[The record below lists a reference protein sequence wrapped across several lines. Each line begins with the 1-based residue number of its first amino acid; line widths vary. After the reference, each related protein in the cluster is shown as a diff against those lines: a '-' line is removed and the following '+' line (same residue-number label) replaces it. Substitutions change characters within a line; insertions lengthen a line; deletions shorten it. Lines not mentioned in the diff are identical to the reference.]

1 MDTAAIPSARPEPAR
16 RGPALLIVAAL
27 LCAIAIVDP
36 VREFMSQDDGW
47 AYARSVEHLL
57 RTGEY
62 RLDAWSAANL
72 PVQIYLAAG
81 LAEMFGYSLS
91 LLRVSTLLL
100 LAAGLAALYGLLRRG
115 SLPAW
120 PATVLTLGFLA
131 SPLVLMLSF
140 TFMSDIQ
147 FTGWMLI
154 ALWLYSRG
162 FESRSARDLLLGSAA
177 AACAI
182 GTRQFGMALIAGVVM
197 AWVVSRPARRPA
209 LRSLLLALTLPL
221 AVSAWQLRAGL
232 ATPNFTQAVRLQ
244 EQAHFLTL
252 PPSVMAHEIGWR
264 LSTVL
269 QYLGLSLLPVL
280 PLLASLCLTRAS
292 RSGGPSAAETTPVAS
307 TSQRS
312 PGVIAMLALL
322 TLTGLLLFS
331 LKNSD
336 ISTRANGSHLLLLP
350 WMLPTAF
357 WSERWLMFGLAG
369 SGVVGAFL
377 LLLLFWRWQGTRP
390 RVRDLPWQS
399 LLTAATGL
407 TLVALHLGYVQLND
421 TYLVGMLPFALLLIG
436 AALATRPPATR
447 VLIVTVAWS
456 FGMLLVL
463 SAWMRGDY
471 NRQQARWAIAD
482 QLVASGTPSRC
493 IGENRH
499 WSEYHGAF
507 DEWLA
512 AKHPDFDP
520 RRGVRSPIPPGPMHD
535 PFYAWMAIRSGDG
548 TYQLTSGLSEAAAPG
563 WKVVAD
569 VPYRSATFALRS
581 IQVLQRQTPQPAEAD
596 PCPLPADS
604 R

>member
-1 MDTAAIPSARPEPAR
+1 MDTAAIPSASPEPAR

-27 LCAIAIVDP
+27 LCAIVIVDP

-91 LLRVSTLLL
+91 LLRASTLLL

-120 PATVLTLGFLA
+120 PAAVLTLGFLA

-147 FTGWMLI
+147 FTGWLLI

-162 FESRSARDLLLGSAA
+162 FESGSDRDLLLGSAA

-182 GTRQFGMALIAGVVM
+182 GTRQFGMALIAGVVV
-197 AWVVSRPARRPA
+197 AWVVSRPAKRPP
-209 LRSLLLALTLPL
+209 LRSLLLALALPL

-232 ATPNFTQAVRLQ
+232 ATPNFTQAVRLH
-244 EQAHFLTL
+244 EQAYFLTM

-292 RSGGPSAAETTPVAS
+292 RRDGPPAAGTTRVAS
-307 TSQRS
+307 SSQRS
-312 PGVIAMLALL
+312 SKVIAMLALL
-322 TLTGLLLFS
+322 TLAGLLLFS

-357 WSERWLMFGLAG
+357 WSMTWLMLGFAA
-369 SGVVGAFL
+369 SGVVGAFF

-390 RVRDLPWQS
+390 RVRDLPWQA

-407 TLVALHLGYVQLND
+407 ILVALHLSYVQLND
-421 TYLVGMLPFALLLIG
+421 TYLVGMLPFVLLLVG
-436 AALATRPPATR
+436 ARPGDSAPRHAGAGRHGSVVVRDARGTECVDAWRLQPSAGPMGQCRPAGCVWHTAALHWRNPP
-447 VLIVTVAWS
+447 
-456 FGMLLVL
+456 LV
-463 SAWMRGDY
+463 G
-471 NRQQARWAIAD
+471 
-482 QLVASGTPSRC
+482 VSRC
-493 IGENRH
+493 LRRVAGRDA
-499 WSEYHGAF
+499 SRLRPSARRSLSRPTGPDARSLLRL
-507 DEWLA
+507 DGGPVTEW
-512 AKHPDFDP
+512 HVSVDFRVQRGSGSRLEG
-520 RRGVRSPIPPGPMHD
+520 RR
-535 PFYAWMAIRSGDG
+535 
-548 TYQLTSGLSEAAAPG
+548 
-563 WKVVAD
+563 
-569 VPYRSATFALRS
+569 
-581 IQVLQRQTPQPAEAD
+581 
-596 PCPLPADS
+596 
-604 R
+604 

>member
-1 MDTAAIPSARPEPAR
+1 
-16 RGPALLIVAAL
+16 
-27 LCAIAIVDP
+27 
-36 VREFMSQDDGW
+36 
-47 AYARSVEHLL
+47 
-57 RTGEY
+57 
-62 RLDAWSAANL
+62 
-72 PVQIYLAAG
+72 
-81 LAEMFGYSLS
+81 
-91 LLRVSTLLL
+91 
-100 LAAGLAALYGLLRRG
+100 
-115 SLPAW
+115 
-120 PATVLTLGFLA
+120 
-131 SPLVLMLSF
+131 
-140 TFMSDIQ
+140 
-147 FTGWMLI
+147 
-154 ALWLYSRG
+154 
-162 FESRSARDLLLGSAA
+162 
-177 AACAI
+177 
-182 GTRQFGMALIAGVVM
+182 
-197 AWVVSRPARRPA
+197 
-209 LRSLLLALTLPL
+209 
-221 AVSAWQLRAGL
+221 
-232 ATPNFTQAVRLQ
+232 
-244 EQAHFLTL
+244 
-252 PPSVMAHEIGWR
+252 
-264 LSTVL
+264 
-269 QYLGLSLLPVL
+269 
-280 PLLASLCLTRAS
+280 
-292 RSGGPSAAETTPVAS
+292 
-307 TSQRS
+307 
-312 PGVIAMLALL
+312 MLALL

-399 LLTAATGL
+399 LLTVATGL

-447 VLIVTVAWS
+447 ALVVTAAWS

-482 QLVASGTPSRC
+482 RLVASGTPSRC

-548 TYQLTSGLSEAAAPG
+548 TYQLTSGLREAPVPG

-569 VPYRSATFALRS
+569 VPYRTATFALRS

-596 PCPLPADS
+596 PCPSPADS

>member
-1 MDTAAIPSARPEPAR
+1 MVTGAIPSASPEPAR

-27 LCAIAIVDP
+27 LCAVVIVDP

-62 RLDAWSAANL
+62 RLDAWSAANM

-81 LAEMFGYSLS
+81 LAEIFGYSLS
-91 LLRVSTLLL
+91 LLRVSTLVLL
-100 LAAGLAALYGLLRRG
+100 VAGLAALYGLLRRG

-120 PATVLTLGFLA
+120 PATALTLGFLA

-147 FTGWMLI
+147 FTGWLLI
-154 ALWLYSRG
+154 ALWLYSQG

-182 GTRQFGMALIAGVVM
+182 GTRQFGMALIAGVVV
-197 AWVVSRPARRPA
+197 AWAISRPARRPT
-209 LRSLLLALTLPL
+209 LRSLLWALSLPV

-232 ATPNFTQAVRLQ
+232 ATPNFTQAVRLH
-244 EQAHFLTL
+244 EQADFLTL

-280 PLLASLCLTRAS
+280 PLLASLCLARGNRRDGPQVAGTTRAAS
-292 RSGGPSAAETTPVAS
+292 PSERSSKVTAV
-307 TSQRS
+307 
-312 PGVIAMLALL
+312 LALL

-331 LKNSD
+331 LKNSA
-336 ISTRANGSHLLLLP
+336 ISTRANSGHLLPLP

-357 WSERWLMFGLAG
+357 WSKTWLMRGFAA
-369 SGVVGAFL
+369 SGVVAAFL
-377 LLLLFWRWQGTRP
+377 LLLLFWRWQGARP
-390 RVRDLPWQS
+390 RVRDLSWQA
-399 LLTAATGL
+399 LLTMATGVS
-407 TLVALHLGYVQLND
+407 LVALHLSYVQIND
-421 TYLVGMLPFALLLIG
+421 TYLVGMLPFGLLIIG
-436 AALATRPPATR
+436 GALATRPPPTW
-447 VLIVTVAWS
+447 VLAVTVAWS
-456 FGMLLVL
+456 FAMLVVL

-471 NRQQARWAIAD
+471 NRLQAQWASAD
-482 QLVASGTPSRC
+482 RLVASGTPPRC
-493 IGENRH
+493 IGATRH

-507 DEWLA
+507 DDWLA
-512 AKHPDFDP
+512 ANHRDFNH
-520 RRGVRSPIPPGPMHD
+520 RRRVASPAPPGLMHD
-535 PFYAWMAIRSGDG
+535 PFYAWMEARSWEA
-548 TYQLTSGLSEAAAPG
+548 TYQLRSESGEALDPR
-563 WKVVAD
+563 WKVVAE

-581 IQVLQRQTPQPAEAD
+581 IQVLQRQTPQSAEAE
-596 PCPLPADS
+596 PCPAPAVS
-604 R
+604 P

>member
-1 MDTAAIPSARPEPAR
+1 M
-16 RGPALLIVAAL
+16 IVAAL
-27 LCAIAIVDP
+27 LCAIVIVDP

-62 RLDAWSAANL
+62 RLDAWSAANS

-81 LAEMFGYSLS
+81 LAELFGYSLS
-91 LLRVSTLLL
+91 LLRASTLLL
-100 LAAGLAALYGLLRRG
+100 LTAGLVALYGLLRRG

-147 FTGWMLI
+147 FTGWLLI

-162 FESRSARDLLLGSAA
+162 FESGSVRDLLLGSAA
-177 AACAI
+177 ASCAI
-182 GTRQFGMALIAGVVM
+182 ATRQFGMALIAGVVM
-197 AWVVSRPARRPA
+197 AWLASRPARRPA
-209 LRSLLLALTLPL
+209 LRSLLLALALPL

-232 ATPNFTQAVRLQ
+232 ATPNFTQAVRLH
-244 EQAHFLTL
+244 EQAHFLTM

-264 LSTVL
+264 LSTLL

-280 PLLASLCLTRAS
+280 PLLASLCLSRAS
-292 RSGGPSAAETTPVAS
+292 RRDGLPLVDTTRVAS
-307 TSQRS
+307 SSQRS
-312 PGVIAMLALL
+312 PKVVAMLALL

-357 WSERWLMFGLAG
+357 WSERWLMYGFAA

-390 RVRDLPWQS
+390 RARDLPWQT
-399 LLTAATGL
+399 LLTLSTGF
-407 TLVALHLGYVQLND
+407 TLAALHLSYVQLND

-471 NRQQARWAIAD
+471 NRQQARWTSAD
-482 QLVASGTPSRC
+482 RLVASGTPPHC
-493 IGENRH
+493 IGETRH

-512 AKHPDFDP
+512 AKHSNFDP
-520 RRGVRSPIPPGPMHD
+520 RRDLRSSIPPTPMHD
-535 PFYAWMAIRSGDG
+535 PFYAWMTARSRDG
-548 TYQLTSGLSEAAAPG
+548 TYQLTSGFREALDPG

-569 VPYRSATFALRS
+569 VPYRSATFELRS
-581 IQVLQRQTPQPAEAD
+581 IQVLLRQTPQPAEAD
-596 PCPLPADS
+596 PCPPPADS